1 MDMVDVL
8 VAGFAFVGAT
18 LGFSLGMKCWLAF
31 FGGVFGV

>member
-1 MDMVDVL
+1 MDVVDVL
-8 VAGFAFVGAT
+8 VAGFAFVGAA